1 MTEFTRRIYE
11 VVKQIPKGRVASYGQ
26 VAQLA
31 GNPRGARGVGF
42 ALHRNP
48 EPGVIP
54 CHQHLHRLCLRRAR
68 SAAPHAGGRGRPL
81 SAGRPRGHGCLPLAV
96 SAPWGMF
103 ARQKKRPP
111 LCPLAGRKQRGR
123 RQGCEEGKKKTPRN
137 VNSTGEAAGFTL
149 QKRYLK
155 PAQHHHSQKQK
166 EFDHKSRPNLVRK
179 AVVKKTSAKTLFP
192 ERTPHNPLKHCHSNE
207 KDFFPHSAL

>member
-54 CHQHLHRLCLRRAR
+54 GHRVVFQDGSTCTGYAFGGPEVQRRMLEDEGVR
-68 SAAPHAGGRGRPL
+68 FLPDGRVDMAACRWL
-81 SAGRPRGHGCLPLAV
+81 
-96 SAPWGMF
+96 
-103 ARQKKRPP
+103 
-111 LCPLAGRKQRGR
+111 
-123 RQGCEEGKKKTPRN
+123 
-137 VNSTGEAAGFTL
+137 
-149 QKRYLK
+149 
-155 PAQHHHSQKQK
+155 
-166 EFDHKSRPNLVRK
+166 
-179 AVVKKTSAKTLFP
+179 
-192 ERTPHNPLKHCHSNE
+192 
-207 KDFFPHSAL
+207 

>member
-54 CHQHLHRLCLRRAR
+54 CHRVVFQDCSTCTGYAFGGPEVQRRMLEDEGVR
-68 SAAPHAGGRGRPL
+68 FLPDGRVDMAACRWL
-81 SAGRPRGHGCLPLAV
+81 
-96 SAPWGMF
+96 
-103 ARQKKRPP
+103 
-111 LCPLAGRKQRGR
+111 
-123 RQGCEEGKKKTPRN
+123 
-137 VNSTGEAAGFTL
+137 
-149 QKRYLK
+149 
-155 PAQHHHSQKQK
+155 
-166 EFDHKSRPNLVRK
+166 
-179 AVVKKTSAKTLFP
+179 
-192 ERTPHNPLKHCHSNE
+192 
-207 KDFFPHSAL
+207 

>member
-54 CHQHLHRLCLRRAR
+54 CHRVVG
-68 SAAPHAGGRGRPL
+68 SGGNL
-81 SAGRPRGHGCLPLAV
+81 
-96 SAPWGMF
+96 
-103 ARQKKRPP
+103 
-111 LCPLAGRKQRGR
+111 
-123 RQGCEEGKKKTPRN
+123 
-137 VNSTGEAAGFTL
+137 TGFGGGI
-149 QKRYLK
+149 R
-155 PAQHHHSQKQK
+155 
-166 EFDHKSRPNLVRK
+166 
-179 AVVKKTSAKTLFP
+179 AKTELLRLEGADMKSFYVP
-192 ERTPHNPLKHCHSNE
+192 KKGT
-207 KDFFPHSAL
+207 AL